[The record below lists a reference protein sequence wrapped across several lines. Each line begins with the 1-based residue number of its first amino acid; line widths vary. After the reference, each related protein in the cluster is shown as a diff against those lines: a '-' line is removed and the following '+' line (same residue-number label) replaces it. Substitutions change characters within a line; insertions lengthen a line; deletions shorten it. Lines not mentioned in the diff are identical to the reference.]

1 MQTLTE
7 IRSILEGRG
16 IRPKHRLG
24 QNFLHDQNQ
33 IRRLLSAAGLR
44 QGDLVVEV
52 GPGTGTL
59 TEALLEAG
67 TEVIASELDDDMADI
82 IEDRLSNQLRLVRG
96 DCLEGPR
103 TLSRALDEAV
113 GDRPF
118 KLVANLPYGVASP
131 LMSLLATDARCLGQF
146 VTIQREVDERRLDEP
161 GTKPWGP
168 LTISIRMRCEVELI
182 GRLSPQC
189 FWPAPKGDSVMVAIT
204 PRTDHSGL
212 EEALVSRLLQVLF
225 TKRRKQLG
233 TILGRDTILPEGI
246 APDRRPDSLTIE
258 ELVALSALAAF
269 DEDCE
274 SGGT

>member
-1 MQTLTE
+1 MQTLSE

-33 IRRLLSAAGLR
+33 IRRLLTAAGLNP
-44 QGDLVVEV
+44 GDLVVEV

-67 TEVIASELDDDMADI
+67 TEVIAAELDEDMADI
-82 IEDRLSNQLRLVRG
+82 IDDRLSNQLRVVRG
-96 DCLEGPR
+96 DCLDGPR

-118 KLVANLPYGVASP
+118 KLVANLPYGAASP
-131 LMSLLATDARCLGQF
+131 LMSLMAFDSRCLGQF
-146 VTIQREVDERRLDEP
+146 VTIQREVGERLLAEP
-161 GTKPWGP
+161 GTKTWGP

-189 FWPAPKGDSVMVAIT
+189 FWPAPKVDSVMVAIT
-204 PRTDHSGL
+204 PRTDHPGL
-212 EEALVSRLLQVLF
+212 EEAVVSRLLQVLF

-233 TILGRDTILPEGI
+233 TILGRDTTLPEGI

-258 ELVALSALAAF
+258 ELVALSTLDVF
-269 DEDCE
+269 DEA
-274 SGGT
+274 SGSGA

>member
-118 KLVANLPYGVASP
+118 KLVANLPYGAASP
-131 LMSLLATDARCLGQF
+131 LMSLMAFDSRCLGQF
-146 VTIQREVDERRLDEP
+146 VTIQREVGERLLAEP
-161 GTKPWGP
+161 GTKTWGP

-189 FWPAPKGDSVMVAIT
+189 FWPAPKVDSVMVAIT
-204 PRTDHSGL
+204 PRTDHPGL